1 MQILRPTYLSLGS
14 NQGNKLE
21 NLQQAVDLIAEKIG
35 AVVKISSVY
44 KTESW
49 GFKSDDFLNI
59 CIQISTGL
67 NPENLLK
74 SIQEIEALLGRKR
87 TSETGYKAI
96 IIADCYTH
104 LTLPT
109 LFNDDMSVLTVSLTK
124 NSE

>member
-21 NLQQAVDLIAEKIG
+21 NLQQAIDLIAEKIG

-49 GFKSDDFLNI
+49 GFKSDEFFNI

-74 SIQEIEALLGRKR
+74 SIHEIEVFLGRKR
-87 TSETGYKAI
+87 ASETGYKARTIDIDVLLFDTEI
-96 IIADCYTH
+96 IISKE
-104 LTLPT
+104 LI
-109 LFNDDMSVLTVSLTK
+109 V
-124 NSE
+124 